1 MKSLFN
7 IVRMSW
13 GRIDA
18 RGKFTLTAY
27 SFSLI
32 STSVLDGIALLIV
45 AELTA
50 NNAVNHEAFSNEGSL
65 NLAVFLIVLLVFRS
79 VLATGITW
87 IGSKVFAKQEVI
99 VGQKNLSDYLIR
111 PWAFRSSEKI
121 SDIFSFV
128 DIGPHAMTQQLLLV
142 VATLAAELFSC
153 LIIASVLFRLDALT
167 AIGTVVFFG
176 FTALIQHRYISLI
189 AKRNAEAIVLNQ
201 QNLYNLLAEVFQL
214 GKVLHV
220 MPSLTLEKKVLE
232 LRSNLASARSK
243 SIFLESLPRYMMET
257 VLVVGSVLI
266 MSLTTLIKGSDYA
279 IGMIA
284 VFGIAG
290 FRLLPSINR
299 VQGLIVGL
307 LSREPLA
314 KLGFDLTSD
323 DRIITGKPDLTLPI
337 LSSDILFQLDHVC
350 FKYPGSTE
358 NVLNNISLIFER
370 GKHYAIVGPSGSG
383 KSTLLD
389 LMMGLISPTSGHIQ
403 SSFNLNDVK
412 TFVPQENVLHQ
423 ANLYENVAI
432 EWNSVGVSSVQAKKV
447 LIQSS
452 FANIENDDLSDPLGN
467 VVPFSSG
474 MRQRI
479 GIARALYRN
488 PTVIFLDEP
497 TSALD
502 SETEHEI
509 ANLIDSL
516 KGSVTVFTVAHR
528 ISTVKNAD
536 QIIYVNRGTIMGLG
550 TYSQLRESL
559 PDFENQVKL
568 SSLDDFN

>member
-1 MKSLFN
+1 MKSLLS
-7 IVRMSW
+7 IIRISW
-13 GRIDA
+13 GRISA
-18 RGKFTLTAY
+18 RGKLTLTAY
-27 SFSLI
+27 SVSLI
-32 STSVLDGIALLIV
+32 STSLLDGIALFIV

-50 NNAVNHEAFSNEGSL
+50 KNAASYDSFGTDGSF
-65 NLAVFLIVLLVFRS
+65 NLAVVLIFLLVFRS
-79 VLATGITW
+79 ALATGITW
-87 IGSKVFAKQEVI
+87 VGSKVFAKQEVI
-99 VGQKNLSDYLIR
+99 VGQENFSDYLVR
-111 PWAFRSSEKI
+111 PWAFRSKEKI
-121 SDIFSFV
+121 ADIFSFV

-142 VATLAAELFSC
+142 VATLIAEVFSC
-153 LIIASVLFRLDALT
+153 LVIVSVLFRLDPLT
-167 AIGTVVFFG
+167 AIATVVFFVS
-176 FTALIQHRYISLI
+176 TALIQHRYISLI
-189 AKRNAEAIVLNQ
+189 AKRNAEATVVNQ
-201 QNLYNLLAEVFQL
+201 QKLYNLLAEVFQL
-214 GKVLHV
+214 GKVLQI
-220 MPSLTLEKKVLE
+220 MPSLTLEKKVHE
-232 LRSNLASARSK
+232 LRSNLALARSK

-266 MSLTTLIKGSDYA
+266 MSLTALIKGGDYA
-279 IGMIA
+279 IGIIA

-314 KLGFDLTSD
+314 KLGLDLSCDDHTETDNSD
-323 DRIITGKPDLTLPI
+323 LALPS
-337 LSSDILFQLDHVC
+337 LSSDILYELDGVC

-358 NVLNNISLIFER
+358 NVLDNVSLIFER

-389 LMMGLISPTSGHIQ
+389 IMMGLISPTSGRIQ
-403 SSFNLNDVK
+403 SSFSLKDVK

-432 EWNSVGVSSVQAKKV
+432 EWDSVGVSSDQAKRA

-452 FANIENDDLSDPLGN
+452 FDNIENDDLFDSLGN
-467 VVPFSSG
+467 LVPFSSG

-479 GIARALYRN
+479 GIARAIYRN

-516 KGSVTVFTVAHR
+516 RGSVTVFTVAHR
-528 ISTVKNAD
+528 ISTIKNAD
-536 QIIYVNRGTIMGLG
+536 QIIYFNRGTVIGLG

-559 PDFENQVKL
+559 PDFENQVQL
-568 SSLDDFN
+568 SSLGDTN